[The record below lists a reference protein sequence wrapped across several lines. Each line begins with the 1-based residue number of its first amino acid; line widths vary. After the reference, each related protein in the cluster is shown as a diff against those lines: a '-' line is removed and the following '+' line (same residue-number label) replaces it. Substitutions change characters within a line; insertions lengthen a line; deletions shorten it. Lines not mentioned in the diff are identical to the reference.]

1 MNMLNRSNKGIILS
15 LFVISLVVLG
25 SMIYNFT
32 LLDLMYLITVVV
44 CVFRFILIKKRKKVI
59 HDMV

>member
-44 CVFRFILIKKRKKVI
+44 CVFRYILIKKRKKVI